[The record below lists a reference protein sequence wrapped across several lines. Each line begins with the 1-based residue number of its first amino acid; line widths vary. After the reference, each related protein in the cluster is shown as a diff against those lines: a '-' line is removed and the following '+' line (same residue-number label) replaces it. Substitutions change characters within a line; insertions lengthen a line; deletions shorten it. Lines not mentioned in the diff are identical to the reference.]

1 MAEQQLFCSPATC
14 FQKRWS
20 NTVAN
25 TTKIQKKCCGL
36 SPAFFQSI
44 LPSFSHFYMQNLN
57 PNGFHRRT
65 RKRARFLKL
74 MPLRYYRPQGSS
86 RYKKDTKL
94 RESFPMFERNPK
106 NKRGYDGQNSGGFY
120 TMQPNLNIPLYLVA
134 PEERR
139 EKVMTEVNRPTFC
152 RLSPP
157 LSEICRFISFSGFKE
172 HISQAAAYI
181 RYLKPEFLDELSESY
196 ELEEA

>member
-1 MAEQQLFCSPATC
+1 MFCSPATC

-120 TMQPNLNIPLYLVA
+120 RYSRNKRRNRRDKTLTDRKNPDRHEIQRRPSGEIP
-134 PEERR
+134 
-139 EKVMTEVNRPTFC
+139 
-152 RLSPP
+152 PP
-157 LSEICRFISFSGFKE
+157 GTT
-172 HISQAAAYI
+172 QWT
-181 RYLKPEFLDELSESY
+181 
-196 ELEEA
+196 